1 MRGLVQRVS
10 QASVSV
16 AGQTVG
22 EIGAGLCVLVGVT
35 HDDTEASARKLA
47 DKIWGLRVIDDDNGV
62 MNRSVADIG
71 GEVLVVSQFTLYGDT
86 SGGRRPSWINAAR
99 PEHAARRGSTGRSPA
114 ARACR
119 AAGTGR
125 DRSAARLGSKR
136 RQRAISYGDAGVAG
150 ERRPRHRITGGVSRR
165 CSSQALPGT
174 IHDPSN
180 TTNVRSMNGAS
191 PSREYQV
198 RPDFNEIVLVMT
210 RCSLTDVRSNTSPP
224 GDTNALKPVGETC
237 TTQRPFS
244 IARSRDDATCCDC
257 RIVPL

>member
-99 PEHAARRGSTGRSPA
+99 PEHAEPLVQAVIDQLRALGANVASGRF
-114 ARACR
+114 R
-119 AAGTGR
+119 TEM
-125 DRSAARLGSKR
+125 
-136 RQRAISYGDAGVAG
+136 Q
-150 ERRPRHRITGGVSRR
+150 VS
-165 CSSQALPGT
+165 LVNDGPVT
-174 IHDPSN
+174 
-180 TTNVRSMNGAS
+180 
-191 PSREYQV
+191 
-198 RPDFNEIVLVMT
+198 VLLEV
-210 RCSLTDVRSNTSPP
+210 
-224 GDTNALKPVGETC
+224 
-237 TTQRPFS
+237 
-244 IARSRDDATCCDC
+244 
-257 RIVPL
+257 